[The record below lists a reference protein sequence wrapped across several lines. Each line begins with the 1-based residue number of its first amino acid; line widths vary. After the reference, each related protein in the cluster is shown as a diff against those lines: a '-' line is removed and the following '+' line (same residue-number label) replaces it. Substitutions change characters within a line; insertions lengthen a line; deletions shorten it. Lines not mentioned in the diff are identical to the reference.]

1 MVSIGFPSKPRE
13 GLKRQVCTAR
23 TALAAISG
31 VGAVT
36 TVTVPARPSVVTTL
50 RIAEVD
56 LHLRGYRKVFVFGHL
71 QSAVPGQRASQRS
84 GEFTNLLTQ
93 SRHHRLGLV
102 AGHLDQHGKA
112 RMTLA
117 PLDRRKPKPFSW
129 PHTTPPLKSRFITDG
144 VAPTH

>member
-1 MVSIGFPSKPRE
+1 MPP
-13 GLKRQVCTAR
+13 CTNR
-23 TALAAISG
+23 SQKTMN
-31 VGAVT
+31 
-36 TVTVPARPSVVTTL
+36 RPGTL

-93 SRHHRLGLV
+93 SRHHRLGLF

-112 RMTLA
+112 RMTVSA
-117 PLDRRKPKPFSW
+117 R
-129 PHTTPPLKSRFITDG
+129 T
-144 VAPTH
+144 